1 MNGTLY
7 FSRVIIPGDKGIVKA
22 LEEAHNLIF
31 RTNPTSGPVSQEKS
45 DSSEV
50 CRILMDGI
58 KMEEQSGFFTAV
70 KKQHVFVR
78 LQEEQSVSQTF
89 LTDVTFM
96 GYAPVCLLP
105 GGTTDA
111 HLLLF
116 ATFYFAEILHITLID
131 S

>member
-1 MNGTLY
+1 MNETFY

-50 CRILMDGI
+50 CRILMDGLN
-58 KMEEQSGFFTAV
+58 MEEQSGFFTPV
-70 KKQHVFVR
+70 KKLHVFVR
-78 LQEEQSVSQTF
+78 LWEKRTVSQTF

-96 GYAPVCLLP
+96 GCAPVCYQVALLM
-105 GGTTDA
+105 
-111 HLLLF
+111 HRRLLSLLHF
-116 ATFYFAEILHITLID
+116 ILRSFCRSH
-131 S
+131 

>member
-1 MNGTLY
+1 MKATFYL
-7 FSRVIIPGDKGIVKA
+7 SRVIIPGDKGIVKA

-31 RTNPTSGPVSQEKS
+31 RTNPTSTVSQEKS

-58 KMEEQSGFFTAV
+58 NMEEQSGFFTPV
-70 KKQHVFVR
+70 KKQHAFVR
-78 LQEEQSVSQTF
+78 LGEEWSVSQTF

-96 GYAPVCLLP
+96 GCAPVCLLP
-105 GGTTDA
+105 GGAVDA
-111 HLLLF
+111 QTF
-116 ATFYFAEILHITLID
+116 ATFYFEEFLNVTLID